1 MISAAVIGAV
11 VGLLIGVA
19 DFVVLGAAARNS
31 AASRGGALRF
41 IRLMSLVVFP
51 IVGWFV
57 GPIVAT
63 SLFPSSLG
71 G

>member
-1 MISAAVIGAV
+1 MTAAIIGAV
-11 VGLLIGVA
+11 VGLAIGIA
-19 DFVVLGAAARNS
+19 DFVVLGAAARTS
-31 AASRGGALRF
+31 AAKSGGPLRI

-63 SLFPSSLG
+63 SLSTSSLG
-71 G
+71 N

>member
-11 VGLLIGVA
+11 VGLTVGIA

-31 AASRGGALRF
+31 GARTRGPLRV

-63 SLFPSSLG
+63 SLFPSGLG

>member
-1 MISAAVIGAV
+1 MISAAVIVAV
-11 VGLLIGVA
+11 VGLVIGIA

-57 GPIVAT
+57 GPIIAT

>member
-11 VGLLIGVA
+11 VGLLIGIA
-19 DFVVLGAAARNS
+19 DFVVLGAAARNGG
-31 AASRGGALRF
+31 ASRGGALRF

>member
-11 VGLLIGVA
+11 VGLVIGIA

-57 GPIVAT
+57 GPIIAT